1 MASSPWDQA
10 VAYESGFA
18 LPALVGMDTGSGKR
32 DVNLGD
38 FGAGIMHPKRY
49 AEILQGGLGTYQN
62 APPVFSGNVLP
73 TNYTAPEQPGAYPTE
88 SPLGSLSQSYRDR
101 LEYEKA
107 LMPFQLEYQQKVADI
122 TSAQQNK
129 QLASL
134 YPYLSQAGTAPP
146 QRALAA
152 SKAYRAFAE
161 GLPSNVQNIMAS
173 KQNQAYSAA
182 QGEAARA
189 QATAL
194 QQQAANQSFG
204 AFRGR
209 EISFG

>member
-1 MASSPWDQA
+1 MATNPWSQA
-10 VAYESGFA
+10 VTFKPGFA
-18 LPALVGMDTGSGKR
+18 LPAFTGMDMASGRR

-38 FGAGIMHPKRY
+38 FANI
-49 AEILQGGLGTYQN
+49 YQN
-62 APPVFSGNVLP
+62 APAVFSGNALP
-73 TNYTAPEQPGAYPTE
+73 ANYATTEQPNAYPTE
-88 SPLGSLSQSYRDR
+88 SPLGNISQTVQDLLDLKRLSAPLD
-101 LEYEKA
+101 LELA
-107 LMPFQLEYQQKVADI
+107 QKQADI
-122 TSAQQNK
+122 TTAQQNK

-134 YPYLSQAGTAPP
+134 YPYLSQAGTEAT

-189 QATAL
+189 QAVAM

>member
-1 MASSPWDQA
+1 MPSFPWDQA
-10 VAYESGFA
+10 VLFKSGFK
-18 LPALVGMDTGSGKR
+18 LPTFVGTDLGSGMR

-38 FGAGIMHPKRY
+38 FAN
-49 AEILQGGLGTYQN
+49 AYQN
-62 APPVFSGNVLP
+62 APPVFSGNALP
-73 TNYTAPEQPGAYPTE
+73 ANYAAQTPATSGAYPAG
-88 SPLGSLSQSYRDR
+88 SPLGNVSQIVRDR
-101 LEYEKA
+101 LAYDQ
-107 LMPFQLEYQQKVADI
+107 LSMPLQLELRQKEADI
-122 TSAQQNK
+122 TAAQQNK

-134 YPYLSQAGTAPP
+134 YPYLSQAGTEAT

-173 KQNQAYSAA
+173 KQNQAFTAA

-189 QATAL
+189 QAMAM

-204 AFRGR
+204 TFRGR

>member
-1 MASSPWDQA
+1 MASFPWDQA
-10 VAYESGFA
+10 VAYKSGFS
-18 LPALVGMDTGSGKR
+18 LPAFTGTDFATGKR
-32 DVNLGD
+32 NVNLGD
-38 FGAGIMHPKRY
+38 FANI
-49 AEILQGGLGTYQN
+49 YQN
-62 APPVFSGNVLP
+62 APAVFSGNALP
-73 TNYTAPEQPGAYPTE
+73 ANYAAQAPANPGAYPAG
-88 SPLGSLSQSYRDR
+88 SPLGDASQIVRDR
-101 LEYEKA
+101 LAYDQ
-107 LMPFQLEYQQKVADI
+107 LSMPLQLEFQQKVADI
-122 TSAQQNK
+122 TTAQQNK

-134 YPYLSQAGTAPP
+134 YPYLSQAGTEAT

-189 QATAL
+189 QAIAM
-194 QQQAANQSFG
+194 QQQAANQAFG

-209 EISFG
+209 EVSFG

>member
-1 MASSPWDQA
+1 MASFPWDQA
-10 VAYESGFA
+10 VAYKSGFA
-18 LPALVGMDTGSGKR
+18 LPALGGMDTGSGR
-32 DVNLGD
+32 RGIDLWD
-38 FGAGIMHPKRY
+38 FAN
-49 AEILQGGLGTYQN
+49 AYQN
-62 APPVFSGNVLP
+62 APPVFSGNALP
-73 TNYTAPEQPGAYPTE
+73 TNYTAPEQPGAYPTG
-88 SPLGSLSQSYRDR
+88 SPLGNLPQSYRDR

-107 LMPFQLEYQQKVADI
+107 LMPFQLEQTQKIADI
-122 TSAQQNK
+122 TTAQQNK
-129 QLASL
+129 QFASL
-134 YPYLSQAGTAPP
+134 YPYLSQAGTEAT

-189 QATAL
+189 QAMAM

>member
-1 MASSPWDQA
+1 MASFPWDQA
-10 VAYESGFA
+10 VTFKPGFA
-18 LPALVGMDTGSGKR
+18 LPAFTGMDLGSGKR

-38 FGAGIMHPKRY
+38 FANV
-49 AEILQGGLGTYQN
+49 YQN
-62 APPVFSGNVLP
+62 APPVFSGNTLP
-73 TNYTAPEQPGAYPTE
+73 TNYAAPEQPGAYQTG
-88 SPLGSLSQSYRDR
+88 SPLGNLSQSYGELLD
-101 LEYEKA
+101 YQKA
-107 LMPFQLEYQQKVADI
+107 RMPLDLAYQQQVADI
-122 TSAQQNK
+122 TTAQQNK

-134 YPYLSQAGTAPP
+134 YPYLSQAGTEAT